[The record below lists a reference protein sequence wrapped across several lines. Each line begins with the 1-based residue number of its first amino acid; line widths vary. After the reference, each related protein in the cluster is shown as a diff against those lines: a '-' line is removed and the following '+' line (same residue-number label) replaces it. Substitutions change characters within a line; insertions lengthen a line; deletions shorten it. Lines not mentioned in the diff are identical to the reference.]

1 MTNRNYNPLTI
12 IILAFMFQSTKLLQS
27 RKVAL
32 NGALAHRQSLRHSV
46 CRRWQRLWFGI
57 ECESATSFL
66 HIVILRIKDASFSFL
81 LIGVWSMKRNTSING
96 LPGFVISI
104 LLPNTSIIGEEPH
117 RLIFQTWL
125 SSSQNSWKYYYSISF
140 SPFQD
145 DQRAA
150 SCMFRRESNHY
161 SQTIRIW
168 LC

>member
-1 MTNRNYNPLTI
+1 ML
-12 IILAFMFQSTKLLQS
+12 LFQLRAGLPFYSIKYSHANGIGSPTKSPTHL
-27 RKVAL
+27 
-32 NGALAHRQSLRHSV
+32 RQSLRHSV